1 MVAAVIAYVAADHNP
16 DDLPVFVFVTV
27 GIFWI
32 FWVKTFIVVQI
43 DRTAFDDDV
52 TATVAHD
59 FLLWGYEVYLFE
71 ARGLLPTKSERLAG
85 RDRTTQFNQPS
96 PFKTRS
102 ADPYVLFSRR

>member
-32 FWVKTFIVVQI
+32 FWVKTFVVVQI

-52 TATVAHD
+52 AATVAHD
-59 FLLWGYEVYLFE
+59 FLLWVMRFTFLRRVVCCQRKRMPDW
-71 ARGLLPTKSERLAG
+71 ARQNNAIQPTVAV
-85 RDRTTQFNQPS
+85 QN
-96 PFKTRS
+96 RS
-102 ADPYVLFSRR
+102 ADLSVLFSRR

>member
-32 FWVKTFIVVQI
+32 FWVKTFVVVQI

-52 TATVAHD
+52 AATVAHD
-59 FLLWGYEVYLFE
+59 FLLCYEVYLFE
-71 ARGLLPTKSERLAG
+71 ARGLLPTKSGRLAG
-85 RDRTTQFNQPS
+85 RDRTTQFNQPW
-96 PFKTRS
+96 PFKTPM